1 MNNKQ
6 ATFNSPHYTGR
17 AFSVSYLDVKRPSD
31 AAKQVIAQVCFD
43 LQGAPVNVFNQ
54 DVFDELHLVL
64 DQLENVPVKGELELL
79 GVIFTS
85 GKSVFVAGAE
95 IPALLAFGKADDVT
109 GIHRHVM
116 SGQSAFSRIEA
127 LPVPTVA
134 AINGVA
140 LGGGL
145 EFALA
150 SDARVMSEHAK
161 VGLPEVNLGL
171 FPGYAGTVRLPR
183 MIDPV
188 TAMQWIS
195 SGRPQSAK
203 SALDAGLVAQ
213 VCDAESLLDT
223 AVNEIDTVVAHMAEI
238 RSKKQ
243 AKVVTNETTRKELD
257 QLATGLNVRP
267 GANYPAASLAVSLVI
282 DQLESSAEQAGLAEA
297 KAFAE
302 ILTSPT
308 AINLL
313 SVFMNEQAV
322 AKVAKKMAAGASP
335 TSHVAVIG
343 AGIMGGG
350 IAYQSSLK
358 GINAVLKD
366 IQPEALEAGM
376 SEAKRNFATQV
387 AKGRLSEEDAQL
399 AQARISPT
407 LDSDS
412 LSGVD
417 MVVEAVVENTAIKQS
432 VLADLESHIS
442 PNCVLTSNTS
452 TISITRLAEGLSKP
466 EQFCGLH
473 FFNPVPAMPL
483 VEIIRGDKTS
493 DATIAKTVQYAMQ
506 LGKNPI
512 VVNDCPGFLVNR
524 VLFPYIIAAQM
535 LVAEGVDFRQVDEVM
550 QAWGWPMGPAY
561 LSDVIGLDT
570 MTHCLDVMAA
580 DIPQRMA
587 PDYISAIHT
596 LHGNGRLGQKSGK
609 GFYNYARNEAG
620 RMTKQQD
627 DLALSLI
634 YLNAPSEINANEIQD
649 RLTLAFCLETIRCL
663 EEGVVASAAEAD
675 MALLWGLGFPRF
687 RGGALRHVDTMGV
700 EAFCEM
706 AESYSHLGS
715 LYEIP
720 QLLDKMRKS
729 ATSFYG

>member
-1 MNNKQ
+1 MNIRQ
-6 ATFNSPHYTGR
+6 PAFNSPHYTGQ
-17 AFSVSYLDVKRPSD
+17 AFSVSFLDVKDSGGTDTR
-31 AAKQVIAQVCFD
+31 VIAQVCFD

-54 DVFDELHLVL
+54 SVFDELHLVL
-64 DQLENVPVKGELELL
+64 DQLEDAPELA

-109 GIHRHVM
+109 GIHKHVM

-150 SDARVMSEHAK
+150 SDARVMSERAK

-195 SGRPQSAK
+195 TGKPQSAQ
-203 SALDAGLVAQ
+203 SALDAGLVAR
-213 VCDAESLLDT
+213 VCDAESLLD
-223 AVNEIDTVVAHMAEI
+223 VAISELDSVATHMTEI
-238 RSKKQ
+238 RARKQ
-243 AKVVTNETTRKELD
+243 QKVTADDTTRKKLD
-257 QLATGLNVRP
+257 QISVGLDVRP
-267 GANYPAASLAVSLVI
+267 GPNYPAASLAMSLVVN
-282 DQLESSAEQAGLAEA
+282 QLDNPAEQAGLAEA
-297 KAFAE
+297 RAFAD

-322 AKVAKKMAAGASP
+322 ARVAKRTAAGARS
-335 TSHVAVIG
+335 TDNVAVIG

-358 GINAVLKD
+358 GIGAVLKD

-376 SEAKRNFATQV
+376 NEAIRNFSTQV
-387 AKGRLSEEDAQL
+387 AKGRLSEKEAQL

-407 LDSDS
+407 LDSGS
-412 LSGVD
+412 LSDVD
-417 MVVEAVVENTAIKQS
+417 LVVEAVVENTAIKQS
-432 VLADLESHIS
+432 VLKDLEAHIS
-442 PNCVLTSNTS
+442 SNCVLTSNTS
-452 TISITRLAEGLSKP
+452 TISITRLAQGLSRP

-483 VEIIRGDKTS
+483 VEIIRGKKTS
-493 DATIAKTVQYAMQ
+493 DTTIATTVQYALQ

-512 VVNDCPGFLVNR
+512 VVNDSPGFLVNR

-535 LVAEGVDFRQVDEVM
+535 LIAEGVDFRQIDEAM
-550 QAWGWPMGPAY
+550 QSWGWPMGPAY

-587 PDYISAIHT
+587 PDYMSAIHT
-596 LHGNGRLGQKSGK
+596 LHSNARLGQKSRQ
-609 GFYNYARNEAG
+609 GFYHYARNEAG
-620 RMTKQQD
+620 GMTKQQD
-627 DLALSLI
+627 ELALGLI
-634 YLNAPSEINANEIQD
+634 YLNAPSEINYSEIQE
-649 RLTLAFCLETIRCL
+649 RLTLAFCFETIRCL

-687 RGGALRHVDTMGV
+687 RGGALQHVDTVGIA
-700 EAFCEM
+700 AFCAM
-706 AESYSHLGS
+706 AEGYAHLGP

-720 QLLDKMRKS
+720 QLLEKMRKS
-729 ATSFYG
+729 GTSFYG

>member
-1 MNNKQ
+1 MNITQ
-6 ATFNSPHYTGR
+6 PAFNSPHYTGH
-17 AFSVSYLDVKRPSD
+17 AFSISFLDVKDSGGTDTR
-31 AAKQVIAQVCFD
+31 VIAQVCFD

-54 DVFDELHLVL
+54 GVFDELHLVL
-64 DQLENVPVKGELELL
+64 DQLEDAPELG

-109 GIHRHVM
+109 GIHKHVM

-150 SDARVMSEHAK
+150 SDARVMSERAK

-195 SGRPQSAK
+195 TGKPQSAK
-203 SALDAGLVAQ
+203 SALDAGLITR
-213 VCDAESLLDT
+213 VCDVDSLLDM
-223 AVNEIDTVVAHMAEI
+223 AISELDNVATHMSEI
-238 RSKKQ
+238 RARKQ
-243 AKVVTNETTRKELD
+243 QKVTADDTIREKLD
-257 QLATGLNVRP
+257 QIAVGLDVRP
-267 GANYPAASLAVSLVI
+267 GPNYPAASLAMSLVVN
-282 DQLESSAEQAGLAEA
+282 QLDNPAEQACLAEA
-297 KAFAE
+297 KAFAD

-322 AKVAKKMAAGASP
+322 ARVAKKTAAGARS
-335 TSHVAVIG
+335 TNQVAVIG

-358 GINAVLKD
+358 GIKAVLKD
-366 IQPEALEAGM
+366 IQPEALKAGM
-376 SEAKRNFATQV
+376 SEAERNFSAQV
-387 AKGRLSEEDAQL
+387 AKGRLNKEDAQI

-407 LDSDS
+407 LDSGS
-412 LSGVD
+412 LSD
-417 MVVEAVVENTAIKQS
+417 ADLVVEAVVENTGIKQS
-432 VLADLESHIS
+432 VLKDLEAHIS
-442 PNCVLTSNTS
+442 SDCVLTSNTS
-452 TISITRLAEGLSKP
+452 TISITRLAQGLSRP
-466 EQFCGLH
+466 MQFCGLH

-483 VEIIRGDKTS
+483 VEIIRGEKTS
-493 DATIAKTVQYAMQ
+493 DLTIATTVQYALHWQ

-524 VLFPYIIAAQM
+524 VLFPYIIATQM
-535 LVAEGVDFRQVDEVM
+535 LIAEGVDFRQIDEAM
-550 QAWGWPMGPAY
+550 QSWGWPMGPAH

-587 PDYISAIHT
+587 PSFMSAIHA
-596 LHGNGRLGQKSGK
+596 LHSNGRLGQKSGQ
-609 GFYNYARNEAG
+609 GFYHYARNEAG

-627 DLALSLI
+627 ELALGLI
-634 YLNAPSEINANEIQD
+634 YLNAPSEMNASQIQE

-663 EEGVVASAAEAD
+663 EEDVVASAAEAD

-687 RGGALRHVDTMGV
+687 RGGALRHVDTVGIA
-700 EAFCEM
+700 AFCAM
-706 AESYSHLGS
+706 AEGYAHLGP

-720 QLLDKMRKS
+720 QLLKKMRES
-729 ATSFYG
+729 DTSFYG